1 MQLAG
6 YLRGRALLEWNLVS
20 QTERDT
26 YKSAIS
32 GLTEIRDVLLYGRLQ
47 DGLQTDLVSKAQV
60 ISGAQSYKELCI
72 AAKNEERWLAELKQ
86 KKTVY

>member
-32 GLTEIRDVLLYGRLQ
+32 GLTGIRDVLLYGRLQ
-47 DGLQTDLVSKAQV
+47 DGLQTDLVSKAPV

-72 AAKNEERWLAELKQ
+72 AAKK
-86 KKTVY
+86 